1 VTFIRFPVCA
11 TLERSDR
18 EAVRH
23 MDRELLERFLRT
35 HHEEDA
41 APDDHAAPVMTR
53 IVERLSDYPAMV
65 FSRFGEVLL
74 QTRPAIA
81 LFGDYTQSGGSSR
94 YLVDRWLTDPTAR
107 DRHLVEVGVT
117 HHHHH
122 LRRYRHAE
130 LGGLELYR
138 QLLVDPVECQL
149 LLVFTAVP
157 GSPSAEKLRLLTAVG
172 D

>member
-1 VTFIRFPVCA
+1 V
-11 TLERSDR
+11 
-18 EAVRH
+18 
-23 MDRELLERFLRT
+23 DRELLAHFLRA
-35 HHEEDA
+35 HHKEA
-41 APDDHAAPVMTR
+41 GAPEDHAAPVMTR

-74 QTRPAIA
+74 QTRPAA
-81 LFGDYTQSGGSSR
+81 VLFGDYTRFGGPSR
-94 YLVDRWLTDPTAR
+94 YLVQRWLTDPAAR
-107 DRHLVEVGVT
+107 ERYLVEAGVT
-117 HHHHH
+117 GHHH

-149 LLVFTAVP
+149 LLVFTAIP
-157 GSPSAEKLRLLTAVG
+157 DSPSDEKLRLLAAAG

>member
-1 VTFIRFPVCA
+1 V
-11 TLERSDR
+11 
-18 EAVRH
+18 
-23 MDRELLERFLRT
+23 DRELLAHFLR
-35 HHEEDA
+35 ERAVQAA
-41 APDDHAAPVMTR
+41 APGEIGDHIACVMTH

-65 FSRFGEVLL
+65 FSRFGEVLS

-81 LFGDYTQSGGSSR
+81 LFGDYTLFGGSSR
-94 YLVDRWLTDPTAR
+94 HLVDRWFTDPAAR
-107 DRHLVEVGVT
+107 EHYLVEVGVT
-117 HHHHH
+117 DHGG

-138 QLLVDPVECQL
+138 QLLLDPVEHQL

-157 GSPSAEKLRLLTAVG
+157 GSPSDEKLRRLAAAG